1 MSLAIEHIADL
12 KACGLTDATISALR
26 FKSLCPA
33 DIPVRNAQSAYE
45 LPYFNAD
52 GTVNCFTRVKL
63 FPAVRNSEGHTQK
76 YWQPAGSQPGLYLP
90 PSFFNW
96 QTVARNPQTTITI
109 TEGEKKAAAACQAGL
124 VTAGVGGV
132 WNWTST
138 ISNGERL
145 VLPALDAFQWTSR
158 PVLLCPDSDAW
169 KEGKE
174 LNILAGFFALAKEL
188 EQRVATVQFV
198 VLPDLHGT
206 KTGLDDWLL
215 IPGNDIEHGWPKL
228 QRLALDDA
236 RFNTLTAWWQRWRE
250 KQATRDAVQAHDQDA
265 VELAETAGLYV
276 VRSAKHAVSLTFDRL
291 TDQRGSVYAEVTIT
305 LGTTVLVEAVDLNL
319 KNDRAQTTLANSLKD
334 YGTGTT
340 SVPWK
345 LLLQKACALVMRQ
358 KRLGRPSLILN
369 RHSEVQPLTYAVNPL
384 VFKHK
389 PTILYGDGGLGKST
403 LALFLAMLVSTG
415 QHIAGMGA
423 LKGRALFLDWEDD
436 EAVHTRRLQAIIVGH
451 PSLADAQVDYQECD
465 EPLLRMQH
473 SLIRRIQADRITFV
487 VVDSLLAASG
497 GDASAESVS
506 KMFDAIHQLKTA
518 SVLLGHI
525 AKTPMEDQREAS
537 VYGSVFNK
545 NRARSTWEIKKQQEI
560 GDDISILGLFN
571 RKSNLS
577 RLHHP
582 IGLQVTQNE
591 AGTDIR
597 YHPFDLSQ
605 APELE
610 TALPAAARIRN
621 YLELDGAPHTAI
633 AISQATGIPLPTV
646 TSTLSRG
653 KGRKWQML
661 GGVGQETTWCVLG
674 SK

>member
-1 MSLAIEHIADL
+1 M
-12 KACGLTDATISALR
+12 
-26 FKSLCPA
+26 
-33 DIPVRNAQSAYE
+33 
-45 LPYFNAD
+45 
-52 GTVNCFTRVKL
+52 
-63 FPAVRNSEGHTQK
+63 
-76 YWQPAGSQPGLYLP
+76 P
-90 PSFFNW
+90 PSFFSW
-96 QTVARNPQTTITI
+96 QSVARNAKTLLTI
-109 TEGEKKAAAACQAGL
+109 TEGEKKAACACQQGLIAAGI
-124 VTAGVGGV
+124 AGV
-132 WNWTST
+132 WNWRQRLDT
-138 ISNGERL
+138 GEPFL
-145 VLPALDAFQWTSR
+145 LPTLDQFVWKDR
-158 PVLLCPDSDAW
+158 NVELIPDSDAW
-169 KEGKE
+169 RDDRLINVLGGFYAFGQE
-174 LNILAGFFALAKEL
+174 LISRGANVCLVKLPERSGAK
-188 EQRVATVQFV
+188 V
-198 VLPDLHGT
+198 
-206 KTGLDDWLL
+206 GLDDWFVATAS
-215 IPGNDIEHGWPKL
+215 IWESEWPAL
-228 QRLALDDA
+228 ERVALDDA
-236 RFNTLTAWWQRWRE
+236 RLAPVSAWWQRWRE
-250 KQATRDAVQAHDQDA
+250 KQATRDAIQAHDQDA
-265 VELAETAGLYV
+265 VKLSETAGLYII
-276 VRSAKHAVSLTFDRL
+276 RSAKHDVTLTFDRL

-305 LGTTVLVEAVDLNL
+305 LRSIILLEAVDLNL

-334 YGTGTT
+334 YRTGTT

-369 RHSEVQPLTYAVNPL
+369 RHSQVQPLTYAVNPL

-403 LALFLAMLVSTG
+403 LALFLAMLVSMG
-415 QHIAGMGA
+415 QHIAGIGA
-423 LKGRALFLDWEDD
+423 VKGRALFLDWEDD
-436 EAVHTRRLQAIIVGH
+436 EAVHTRRLHAIIAGH
-451 PSLADAQVDYQECD
+451 PSLAHAQVDYQECD

-473 SLIRRIQADRITFV
+473 SLIRRIQADHITFI

-506 KMFDAIHQLKTA
+506 KIFDAIHQLKTE

-525 AKTPMEDQREAS
+525 AKTPVEGERESS

-591 AGTDIR
+591 AGTEIR

-621 YLELDGAPHTAI
+621 YLETDGFPHSAQ
-633 AISQATGIPLPTV
+633 AISEATGIPLPTV

-661 GGVGQETTWCVLG
+661 GGAGQETTWCVLR